1 MEFAAQF
8 HNDEVC
14 LKYLI
19 ESRWPDGF
27 ICPHCR
33 GMVDIFKKG
42 CGEEMAQRMG
52 VPFLG
57 RIPMSKLIVEASDEG
72 HPFVETQQ
80 EAEVSRMFARVVDD
94 LIGRVSGKP

>member
-27 ICPHCR
+27 ICPHC
-33 GMVDIFKKG
+33 DHT
-42 CGEEMAQRMG
+42 GESWLEKYKRFEYTTCHKQ
-52 VPFLG
+52 
-57 RIPMSKLIVEASDEG
+57 
-72 HPFVETQQ
+72 
-80 EAEVSRMFARVVDD
+80 VSP
-94 LIGRVSGKP
+94 LSGTLLHRSHLPIHL